1 LKGLD
6 GVMEVLDL
14 AMLKAKTEERKIAG
28 DECAKK
34 RQELKELQ
42 ELKLMAPDD
51 EEKVMY
57 DELIKAASQELS
69 AMIRADTAASNAA
82 AAQSAAAAAAA
93 QLAPA
98 RSACGGARARATSSS
113 ARRTGCAVRPP
124 LSPWKEARSQ
134 RRPAASSTDTATTG
148 ARAAPGARAAS
159 AAAAVAAATAAAK
172 PSSAASTQRQAS
184 GSIASVLASPQSS
197 Q

>member
-1 LKGLD
+1 MKGLD

-51 EEKVMY
+51 EEKAMY
-57 DELIKAASQELS
+57 DELIK
-69 AMIRADTAASNAA
+69 
-82 AAQSAAAAAAA
+82 AAA

-124 LSPWKEARSQ
+124 LSPWTEARSQ

>member
-1 LKGLD
+1 
-6 GVMEVLDL
+6 MEVLDL

-51 EEKVMY
+51 EEKAMY
-57 DELIKAASQELS
+57 DELIK
-69 AMIRADTAASNAA
+69 
-82 AAQSAAAAAAA
+82 AAA

-113 ARRTGCAVRPP
+113 ARRTGCVARPP

-148 ARAAPGARAAS
+148 ARAAPGARAALLRS
-159 AAAAVAAATAAAK
+159 SRSNCGSKAFLCRIDSAPSLRFDRVGSSVASVVPVSVAKSRARARNARARRRRRARRRAAARGGT
-172 PSSAASTQRQAS
+172 R
-184 GSIASVLASPQSS
+184 G
-197 Q
+197 